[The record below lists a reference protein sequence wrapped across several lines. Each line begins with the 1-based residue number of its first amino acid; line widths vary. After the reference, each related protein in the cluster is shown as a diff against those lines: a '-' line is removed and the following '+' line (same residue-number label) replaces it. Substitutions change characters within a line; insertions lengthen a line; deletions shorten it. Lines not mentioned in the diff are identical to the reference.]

1 MNKILL
7 NVLTTHILKKKTLLT
22 KMKKKREFVV
32 VLLFL
37 VFVYFFLASFFNS
50 SSTSSS
56 SKSRSRGNGDG
67 FNIQEK
73 KTDTNG
79 DGLFFSSKNNNKDN
93 IKDEEN
99 LRALEEIF
107 LEEESQSSVS
117 ADPLDLQFLGLQ
129 SSLGGASSSCKFQ
142 FEIASWRETR
152 LFFALHPECR
162 HLDKCESELPSQ
174 TTLSKQVFDS
184 GGGGGSSVDSRDEKN
199 EMIIKHST
207 YVKRFDED
215 LRYAHM
221 ATIAKMKDERMI
233 LLYQAAPAAKKDV
246 GGSDGGGGDDGNG
259 GGDGGD
265 ATYYEY
271 KLATEGLQD
280 QHIEYTQSKD
290 LEGKR
295 WTPPVKLPIYNDAA
309 VWSPVV
315 HIDNNQVYVFYS
327 ESTGCKKAIPCKPP
341 QCPKGEVCEVDS
353 HAEMCHHTPKSL
365 WVPGG
370 DIKYIKSIGDPAENK
385 WTKAVTILSQDEGG
399 GIPKV
404 IANSLIVMK
413 KTGHWVLPYWREQ
426 QNAIEDGT
434 CTRKPEFKG
443 SSGPDCRWNKR
454 SRCMTGAQPF
464 SGVLVSE
471 NRGKTWQ
478 PRGQITQSNTS
489 LIEGSIA
496 ELNDG
501 RIIQVFR
508 TRVGCLYKSYSKDEG
523 KSWTEPEPM
532 PVPNP
537 NSKVFLMRL
546 EPNGELLLAFNN
558 MKNQYRSRRG
568 ATKCRA
574 CRTHLHVAIS
584 RDGDGNKWETIAR
597 LEDEIGYEA
606 PRIHYP
612 YMAQKDA
619 SSVLVAYTRF
629 YLGKR
634 KGLTSLDQGVKVTE
648 IDLKSI
654 V

>member
-1 MNKILL
+1 
-7 NVLTTHILKKKTLLT
+7 
-22 KMKKKREFVV
+22 MKKKREFVV

-50 SSTSSS
+50 SSASSS
-56 SKSRSRGNGDG
+56 SKSRSRGHGDG
-67 FNIQEK
+67 FNNIQEK
-73 KTDTNG
+73 KTFDTHG

-341 QCPKGEVCEVDS
+341 Q
-353 HAEMCHHTPKSL
+353 L
-365 WVPGG
+365 
-370 DIKYIKSIGDPAENK
+370 
-385 WTKAVTILSQDEGG
+385 
-399 GIPKV
+399 
-404 IANSLIVMK
+404 SLI
-413 KTGHWVLPYWREQ
+413 H
-426 QNAIEDGT
+426 I
-434 CTRKPEFKG
+434 
-443 SSGPDCRWNKR
+443 
-454 SRCMTGAQPF
+454 
-464 SGVLVSE
+464 
-471 NRGKTWQ
+471 
-478 PRGQITQSNTS
+478 
-489 LIEGSIA
+489 
-496 ELNDG
+496 
-501 RIIQVFR
+501 
-508 TRVGCLYKSYSKDEG
+508 
-523 KSWTEPEPM
+523 
-532 PVPNP
+532 
-537 NSKVFLMRL
+537 
-546 EPNGELLLAFNN
+546 
-558 MKNQYRSRRG
+558 
-568 ATKCRA
+568 
-574 CRTHLHVAIS
+574 
-584 RDGDGNKWETIAR
+584 
-597 LEDEIGYEA
+597 
-606 PRIHYP
+606 
-612 YMAQKDA
+612 
-619 SSVLVAYTRF
+619 
-629 YLGKR
+629 
-634 KGLTSLDQGVKVTE
+634 
-648 IDLKSI
+648 
-654 V
+654 

>member
-1 MNKILL
+1 M
-7 NVLTTHILKKKTLLT
+7 VKKQCMQQIIRTLRKTRRT
-22 KMKKKREFVV
+22 KK
-32 VLLFL
+32 VLLLLIVVSIALL
-37 VFVYFFLASFFNS
+37 VLLV
-50 SSTSSS
+50 
-56 SKSRSRGNGDG
+56 
-67 FNIQEK
+67 
-73 KTDTNG
+73 
-79 DGLFFSSKNNNKDN
+79 LFFSTKTTTTTAKKEKKKNFRNNFNDDDEKNNHNKYNNKND
-93 IKDEEN
+93 
-99 LRALEEIF
+99 LRAWAEIIA
-107 LEEESQSSVS
+107 EESGATSD
-117 ADPLDLQFLGLQ
+117 DPLDLQFLGLQ
-129 SSLGGASSSCKFQ
+129 SIATGCKFQ
-142 FEIASWRETR
+142 FEIATWRETR

-162 HLDKCESELPSQ
+162 HLEKCEAELPSKSLKK
-174 TTLSKQVFDS
+174 TLFESSSSSFQSSISDVN
-184 GGGGGSSVDSRDEKN
+184 GGGSNLKTAAVENVADDADDDGAN
-199 EMIIKHST
+199 IIKHNV
-207 YVKRFDED
+207 YAKRFDND

-233 LLYQAAPAAKKDV
+233 LLYQAAPAAVSREEDSSTENDHDDSNVAGDV
-246 GGSDGGGGDDGNG
+246 SDELG
-259 GGDGGD
+259 
-265 ATYYEY
+265 EY
-271 KLATEGLQD
+271 KLATEGLPE

-290 LEGKR
+290 LDGKR
-295 WTPPVKLPIYNDAA
+295 WTPPVKLPIYNDGA

-315 HIDNNQVYVFYS
+315 HIDNDQIYVFYS
-327 ESTGCKKAIPCKPP
+327 ESVGCKKAVPCKPP
-341 QCPKGEVCEVDS
+341 QCLKGEICEVDPN
-353 HAEMCHHTPKSL
+353 AEMCHHAPKSL

-385 WTKAVTILSQDEGG
+385 WTRAVTILSQDEGG

-434 CTRKPEFKG
+434 CSRKPEFKG

-454 SRCMTGAQPF
+454 SKCMTGAQPF
-464 SGVLVSE
+464 SGVLISE
-471 NRGKTWQ
+471 NKGKSWQARGE
-478 PRGQITQSNTS
+478 ITQSNTS

-501 RIIQVFR
+501 RIMQVFR
-508 TRVGCLYKSYSKDEG
+508 TRVGCLYKSYSNDEG
-523 KSWTEPEPM
+523 RSWTEPEPM

-584 RDGDGNKWETIAR
+584 KDGEGNEWDTIAR
-597 LEDEIGYEA
+597 IEDEIGYEA

-612 YMAQKDA
+612 YMAQKD
-619 SSVLVAYTRF
+619 STKVFVAYTRF

-634 KGLTSLDQGVKVTE
+634 KGLNSLDQGVKVAQ
-648 IDLKSI
+648 IDLTNSLMKREG
-654 V
+654 

>member
-1 MNKILL
+1 MTKSSDSPSSFSLPPQPDNLEASQ
-7 NVLTTHILKKKTLLT
+7 KKKE
-22 KMKKKREFVV
+22 KKKRRRREFFVV
-32 VLLFL
+32 LSFF
-37 VFVYFFLASFFNS
+37 VFACFFLSSFFAA
-50 SSTSSS
+50 SSS
-56 SKSRSRGNGDG
+56 SSSSSDKNTDANIIASSAGN
-67 FNIQEK
+67 
-73 KTDTNG
+73 
-79 DGLFFSSKNNNKDN
+79 KNKNENN
-93 IKDEEN
+93 KDEEN

-117 ADPLDLQFLGLQ
+117 DDPLDLQFLGLQ
-129 SSLGGASSSCKFQ
+129 SSSLGGVCKFQ

-162 HLDKCESELPSQ
+162 HLDKCEAELPSQ
-174 TTLSKQVFDS
+174 TTLSKQLFES
-184 GGGGGSSVDSRDEKN
+184 GGDSSIDEKN
-199 EMIIKHST
+199 EKIIKHST

-233 LLYQAAPAAKKDV
+233 LLYQAAPAAKKE
-246 GGSDGGGGDDGNG
+246 GGGDEGGDEGNG
-259 GGDGGD
+259 DNGD

-271 KLATEGLQD
+271 KLATEGLQE

-290 LEGKR
+290 LEGRR

-327 ESTGCKKAIPCKPP
+327 ESTGCKKAVPCKPP
-341 QCPKGEVCEVDS
+341 QCPKGEICEVDP

-370 DIKYIKSIGDPAENK
+370 DIKYIKSIGDPADNK
-385 WTKAVTILSQDEGG
+385 WTKAVTILSQEEGG

-426 QNAIEDGT
+426 QNAIEEGT
-434 CTRKPEFKG
+434 CTRKQEFKG

-508 TRVGCLYKSYSKDEG
+508 TRVGCLYKSYSGDEG

-584 RDGDGNKWETIAR
+584 RDGSGNEWETIAR

-612 YMAQKDA
+612 YMVQKDV

-634 KGLTSLDQGVKVTE
+634 KGLTSLDQGVKVAE

>member
-1 MNKILL
+1 MYSQ
-7 NVLTTHILKKKTLLT
+7 LTSLKKKALLT

-37 VFVYFFLASFFNS
+37 AFVYFFLASFFNS

-79 DGLFFSSKNNNKDN
+79 DGLFFSSKNNNNKEN
-93 IKDEEN
+93 KENEEN

-315 HIDNNQVYVFYS
+315 HTDNNQ
-327 ESTGCKKAIPCKPP
+327 
-341 QCPKGEVCEVDS
+341 
-353 HAEMCHHTPKSL
+353 
-365 WVPGG
+365 
-370 DIKYIKSIGDPAENK
+370 
-385 WTKAVTILSQDEGG
+385 AVSYTHLTLPTIL
-399 GIPKV
+399 
-404 IANSLIVMK
+404 
-413 KTGHWVLPYWREQ
+413 
-426 QNAIEDGT
+426 
-434 CTRKPEFKG
+434 
-443 SSGPDCRWNKR
+443 
-454 SRCMTGAQPF
+454 
-464 SGVLVSE
+464 LV
-471 NRGKTWQ
+471 
-478 PRGQITQSNTS
+478 
-489 LIEGSIA
+489 
-496 ELNDG
+496 
-501 RIIQVFR
+501 
-508 TRVGCLYKSYSKDEG
+508 
-523 KSWTEPEPM
+523 
-532 PVPNP
+532 
-537 NSKVFLMRL
+537 
-546 EPNGELLLAFNN
+546 
-558 MKNQYRSRRG
+558 
-568 ATKCRA
+568 
-574 CRTHLHVAIS
+574 
-584 RDGDGNKWETIAR
+584 
-597 LEDEIGYEA
+597 
-606 PRIHYP
+606 
-612 YMAQKDA
+612 
-619 SSVLVAYTRF
+619 
-629 YLGKR
+629 
-634 KGLTSLDQGVKVTE
+634 
-648 IDLKSI
+648 
-654 V
+654 